1 MLQPPLATSL
11 ASSARRTKAVT
22 MRANHTFPDIMQSV
36 RFLIAILVAT
46 QAWPAAALEAGQAC
60 RQARNWLERTLCSSA
75 PLRQRDADLDQDF
88 RHLLESAPRVARPS
102 LAADQRQ
109 WRSALR
115 SCRRR
120 SHPLSCLHGR
130 FEGRA
135 AALRQHPDAPDGG
148 AASSLPMNAGT
159 VGLPA
164 SRGWTRY
171 LRSYLKALQACK
183 EESPEPIAKVLLGWQ
198 LPAEEA
204 VGLRLVDRGLR
215 QWVCVAHPAGH
226 KVLRF
231 GAARDVDPA
240 VGPGPVY
247 HPGGNA
253 APAYCVNA
261 IEFVGANGRPAGWIS
276 ERDC

>member
-1 MLQPPLATSL
+1 
-11 ASSARRTKAVT
+11 

-46 QAWPAAALEAGQAC
+46 QAWSAAALEAGQAC
-60 RQARNWLERTLCSSA
+60 RPARNWLERTLCGNA

-88 RHLLESAPRVARPS
+88 RRLLESAPRVARPS
-102 LAADQRQ
+102 LAPDQRQ

-120 SHPLSCLHGR
+120 SQPLSCLQGR

-135 AALRQHPDAPDGG
+135 AALRQHPDTPESVMAPSLPMDGG
-148 AASSLPMNAGT
+148 AAGILAGN
-159 VGLPA
+159 
-164 SRGWTRY
+164 GWTRH
-171 LRSYLKALQACK
+171 LGRYLKALQACK

-215 QWVCVAHPAGH
+215 QWVCVAHPAGY

-231 GAARDVDPA
+231 EAAGDVDPA

-247 HPGGNA
+247 HLGGNA
-253 APAYCVNA
+253 APATCVNA
-261 IEFVGANGRPAGWIS
+261 IQFVGANGRPAGWIS